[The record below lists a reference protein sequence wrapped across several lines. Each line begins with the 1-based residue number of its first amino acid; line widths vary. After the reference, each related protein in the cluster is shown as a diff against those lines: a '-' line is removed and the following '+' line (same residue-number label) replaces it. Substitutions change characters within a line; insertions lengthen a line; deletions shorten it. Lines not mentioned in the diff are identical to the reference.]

1 MLKKNL
7 QTFNRLLQ
15 KWMDIVYFV
24 LSWWTGLEAVSAN
37 CNKDKAKRLKSREMK
52 YLENAPQTVKFMSL
66 ETSEEVLSDTMKGK
80 MIQQFTF

>member
-24 LSWWTGLEAVSAN
+24 LSWWTGLETVSAN
-37 CNKDKAKRLKSREMK
+37 CSKDKAKRLKSREMK
-52 YLENAPQTVKFMSL
+52 YLENNPQTVKFLSL
-66 ETSEEVLSDTMKGK
+66 ETSKEVLSDNMKGK